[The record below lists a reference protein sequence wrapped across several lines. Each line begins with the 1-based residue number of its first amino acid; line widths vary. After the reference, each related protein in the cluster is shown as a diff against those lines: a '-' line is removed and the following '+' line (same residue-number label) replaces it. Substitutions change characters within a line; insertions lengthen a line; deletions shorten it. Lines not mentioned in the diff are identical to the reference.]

1 MPKTNW
7 TKVEGALSPGLEKMK
22 RDELLRQADAAKA
35 PPKAQAQTSPEMRSR
50 IQLQLSL
57 KLLVEWLWKGNKK
70 LCEEL
75 KITKLELTRL
85 ITKPEKLS
93 EEDWVTVQ
101 KLHDKCVESKAK
113 SYAKGPAA
121 NDASLIQAEK
131 KKHIYKRHGVSDKW
145 LPLK

>member
-7 TKVEGALSPGLEKMK
+7 TKVEGALNSGLEKMK
-22 RDELLRQADAAKA
+22 KEELLRQADAAKT
-35 PPKAQAQTSPEMRSR
+35 PLKQQAQITPEMQTRV
-50 IQLQLSL
+50 QLQLSL

-75 KITKLELTRL
+75 KVTKQELTRL
-85 ITKPEKLS
+85 ITKPEKLA
-93 EEDWVTVQ
+93 ETDWVTIQ
-101 KLHDKCVESKAK
+101 KLHDQCVELKQK
-113 SYAKGPAA
+113 TYATGAAA

-131 KKHIYKRHGVSDKW
+131 KKHIYKRHGVSEKW